1 MSPQGCDKM
10 PETWPVV
17 YDSMKNFLRRN
28 QIKILVLISF
38 LFTACAP
45 TIPTQL
51 ITAETPSSTQD
62 AQEIKPTS
70 MPTRPKYQPGE
81 LVDYVAQDGDTLPA
95 LAAHFNTT
103 VDEIRQ
109 ANPVIPNDVTTLPP
123 GFPMKIP
130 IYYQSLWGS
139 SFQILPDS
147 LFINGPAQVG
157 FDTVQYVQNTPG
169 WLKNFVAYTG
179 EGTLVGGQIVEHV
192 ATNFSISPRL
202 LLALLEYQAGA
213 LSQPTSPGDDDP
225 YPLGFVD
232 ITHQGVYAQLV
243 LAANILNNGYY
254 GWRTGTLITLE
265 LADGRMEVP
274 DPWQNAASIALQY
287 YFGKVYLQEDYEDAI
302 HGQGLLKTYTDLFGD
317 PWQGDQPHIPGSLQQ
332 PEMLFPFAKNKVWA
346 YTGGPHTGWGD
357 GLPYAAIDFAPP
369 SVSGGCTP
377 SDEWVTA
384 VADGMV
390 VRAEPAMLVLDLDKD
405 GNEQTGW
412 VVFYLHLATED
423 MVKVGSILEAGQ
435 PIGHPSC
442 EGGEATGT
450 HIHIA
455 RKYNGE
461 WISAGG
467 PLAFNLEG
475 WLAREGGLAYQGFLQ
490 KFGNTIQACVCSDQ
504 GSQIQVDM
512 RK

>member
-1 MSPQGCDKM
+1 
-10 PETWPVV
+10 
-17 YDSMKNFLRRN
+17 MKSNLKSDL
-28 QIKILVLISF
+28 IKFLVLFSI
-38 LFTACAP
+38 LLAACAP
-45 TIPTQL
+45 TIPTQEIIL
-51 ITAETPSSTQD
+51 ETPSGIAGTQ
-62 AQEIKPTS
+62 EFKPTS
-70 MPTRPKYQPGE
+70 MPARPKYQPGE
-81 LVDYVAQDGDTLPA
+81 LVDYQAQAGDALPA
-95 LAAHFNTT
+95 LAVHFNTT
-103 VDEIRQ
+103 VSEIRQ
-109 ANPVIPNDVTTLPP
+109 ANPVIPEDSTTLPP

-147 LFINGPAQVG
+147 LFIDGPAQVG
-157 FDTVQYVQNTPG
+157 FDAAQFVLNTPG
-169 WLKNFVAYTG
+169 WFKNFVAYTG
-179 EGTLVGGQIVEHV
+179 EGTLVGGQIVEHI

-202 LLALLEYQAGA
+202 LLALLEYQTGA
-213 LSQPTSPGDDDP
+213 LTQPSPPGEDDL

-254 GWRTGTLITLE
+254 GWRTGRLTTLE

-274 DPWQNAASIALQY
+274 DPWQNAASVALHY
-287 YFGKVYLQEDYEDAI
+287 YFGRIYSQDDYEDAI

-317 PWQGDQPHIPGSLQQ
+317 PWLDAQAHIPGSLQQ
-332 PEMLFPFAKNKVWA
+332 PEMLFPFEKNKIWA

-369 SVSGGCTP
+369 RVVGGCTT

-384 VADGMV
+384 VADGML
-390 VRAEPAMLVLDLDKD
+390 VRTDPAMLVLDLDKD

-412 VVFYLHLATED
+412 VVFYLHLATQD
-423 MVKVGSILEAGQ
+423 MVKVGSILQAGQ

-450 HIHIA
+450 HVHIA

-461 WISAGG
+461 WVSAGG

-475 WLAREGGLAYQGFLQ
+475 WVAQDGNQAYQGTLQ
-490 KFGNTIQACVCSDQ
+490 MFGKTIQACVCSDQ
-504 GSQIQVDM
+504 DSQIQGDM